1 MVIDMGNGQY
11 LRNVFIKRKEIKENY
26 VKHYTTKVIETKD
39 GEIIALDGFGYTDRW
54 YIWQFK
60 HEKRLNLE
68 IYGRQPKRHN
78 GNYIFIAKDG
88 NGDILIPKMSADIMG
103 LGRYEDVTKFYL
115 KPLLKQIDYK
125 SVNDLL
131 KDALVIYEGGIIG
144 NADSYKA
151 EYFPLLHELSYD
163 KPDYTITL
171 YTGEGEVY
179 SDIIDVY
186 GNYYFVVHLVDR
198 FCETLRVLRF
208 LGYTKDI
215 EGIIPPLRCEKERLD
230 PWRTISKIEQTQK
243 SDWIRITN
251 REWCGA
257 WSESE
262 KKLYEL
268 EETLKQMLRKGLLDS
283 LATVIAYSSNIFV
296 NYIDF
301 FIKPKILPKKET
313 FELMKDLVN
322 KIQILEIKEIFENI
336 FHL

>member
-1 MVIDMGNGQY
+1 VIDMGNGQY
-11 LRNVFIKRKEIKENY
+11 LGNVFIRRKEMKENY

-39 GEIIALDGFGYTDRW
+39 GEIIALDGFGYTDRG

-68 IYGRQPKRHN
+68 IYGRQPRRHN

-88 NGDILIPKMSADIMG
+88 NNDILIPKMSADIMG

-125 SVNDLL
+125 SVDDLL
-131 KDALVIYEGGIIG
+131 KDALVIYENGIIG

-171 YTGEGEVY
+171 YTYSDDVY
-179 SDIIDVY
+179 SDVIDVY
-186 GNYYFVVHLVDR
+186 GNYYFVVHIVKR
-198 FCETLRVLRF
+198 FCESLRVLRF
-208 LGYTKDI
+208 LGYVKDI
-215 EGIIPPLRCEKERLD
+215 EGIIPPIRCEKEYLD
-230 PWRTISKIEQTQK
+230 PWRVINRIEQTQK

-257 WSESE
+257 WSKSSQ
-262 KKLYEL
+262 KLYEL
-268 EETLKQMLRKGLLDS
+268 EETLKQMLRKGLLES
-283 LATVIAYSSNIFV
+283 LATVIAYSSNVFV
-296 NYIDF
+296 NYVDF
-301 FIKPKILPKKET
+301 FIKPRIPLKRET

>member
-1 MVIDMGNGQY
+1 MVNGQY
-11 LRNVFIKRKEIKENY
+11 LGNVFIKRKEIGENY
-26 VKHYTTKVIETKD
+26 IKHYTTKVVSTD
-39 GEIIALDGFGYTDRW
+39 GDEIIGLDGFGYTDRW
-54 YIWQFK
+54 YIWEFK
-60 HEKRLNLE
+60 TMKKLNIELFA
-68 IYGRQPKRHN
+68 RQPRRHN
-78 GNYIFIAKDG
+78 GNYIFIAKDQ
-88 NGDILIPKMSADIMG
+88 NGDILIPKMSADVARI
-103 LGRYEDVTKFYL
+103 GRYDDVTKFYL

-125 SVNDLL
+125 SVDDLL
-131 KDALVIYEGGIIG
+131 KDALIVSEDGIIG

-171 YTGEGEVY
+171 YTYSDDVY
-179 SDIIDVY
+179 SDVIDVY
-186 GNYYFVVHLVDR
+186 GNYYFVVHIVKR
-198 FCETLRVLRF
+198 FCETLRVPRF
-208 LGYTKDI
+208 LGYVKDI
-215 EGIIPPLRCEKERLD
+215 EGIIPPIR
-230 PWRTISKIEQTQK
+230 WRTISKIEQTRK

-262 KKLYEL
+262 QKLYEL
-268 EETLKQMLRKGLLDS
+268 EQTLKQMLSKGLFES
-283 LATVIAYSSNIFV
+283 VATVIAYSSNIFV